1 MLMSGNVGSPSTV
14 PGGTDPA
21 LAHMDRLGNRLM
33 RLEEA
38 LDRLIETHQVLM
50 ETIADQK
57 SARKRKEMPS
67 PNTKYYEF
75 LVYLNENFG
84 GSEFTSEEI
93 PRQSRHILSILN
105 TEYSSLEV
113 VSKRGRTNVYK
124 ISSAIRKKLR
134 KKS

>member
-1 MLMSGNVGSPSTV
+1 MSEKLEGPGSVS
-14 PGGTDPA
+14 GGTDPA
-21 LAHMDRLGNRLM
+21 IAQMDKLGNRLH
-33 RLEEA
+33 RLEQA
-38 LDRLIETHQVLM
+38 LDQLIETHQALM
-50 ETIADQK
+50 GTLVAKQN
-57 SARKRKEMPS
+57 ARKRKEMPS

-75 LVYLNENFG
+75 LVYLEDNFNG
-84 GSEFTSEEI
+84 EEFTSEEI

-124 ISSAIRKKLR
+124 ISPSVRKKLK

>member
-1 MLMSGNVGSPSTV
+1 MSGNLEGSGSV
-14 PGGTDPA
+14 SGGNDQA
-21 LAHMDRLGNRLM
+21 LAQMDRLGNRLI
-33 RLEEA
+33 RLERA
-38 LDRLIETHQVLM
+38 LDQLIETHQTLM
-50 ETIADQK
+50 GTLVEKQN
-57 SARKRKEMPS
+57 ARKRKEMPS

-75 LVYLNENFG
+75 LIYLDENFDG
-84 GSEFTSEEI
+84 EEFTSEEI

-124 ISSAIRKKLR
+124 ISPSVRKKLK

>member
-1 MLMSGNVGSPSTV
+1 MSENLKGPGSVS
-14 PGGTDPA
+14 GGSDPA
-21 LAHMDRLGNRLM
+21 LAQMDRLGNRLI
-33 RLEEA
+33 RLERA
-38 LDRLIETHQVLM
+38 LDQLIETHQTLM
-50 ETIADQK
+50 GTLVEKQN
-57 SARKRKEMPS
+57 ARKRKEMPS

-75 LVYLNENFG
+75 LIYLDENFDG
-84 GSEFTSEEI
+84 EEFTSEEI

-124 ISSAIRKKLR
+124 ISPSVRKKLK